1 MWRITSHL
9 WFFFST
15 LDVHDRRSG
24 YCMMHVCKRWR
35 ESFFIVCVWV
45 WVHRYAACLI
55 NVCVSHKLQSQ
66 WLDWCND
73 SSNGKYSSGDC
84 RRPKTINVC
93 IRFIKWNPCT
103 KRLHLVLFHH
113 SVLKL
118 GEVLSKHM
126 LIENHW
132 TLIYLSNKSFY
143 PPSVSFRH
151 HSNAGNKQQKKKVVQ
166 TSSPT
171 EPNPANHVWVSRLFF
186 HFLSTH

>member
-1 MWRITSHL
+1 MIED
-9 WFFFST
+9 
-15 LDVHDRRSG
+15 LDTVW
-24 YCMMHVCKRWR
+24 CMCVKGGMNHASSCVC
-35 ESFFIVCVWV
+35 VCVWV

-151 HSNAGNKQQKKKVVQ
+151 HSNAGNKQQKKSCSNFVPNRAK
-166 TSSPT
+166 SS
-171 EPNPANHVWVSRLFF
+171 
-186 HFLSTH
+186 